1 MEVNWTFIVVYLYW
15 VATGSKEANVFTAVF
30 HLGEDVGVVMEV
42 NAVEDEGHG
51 ELGED
56 KTQLMQKKRFAH
68 LFNKQYDIN
77 EIINE
82 GKLKD
87 SHWKWC

>member
-1 MEVNWTFIVVYLYW
+1 MVYLYW
-15 VATGSKEANVFTAVF
+15 VATGSEEASFFTTVF
-30 HLGEDVGVVMEV
+30 HLGEDVGVIMEV

-56 KTQLMQKKRFAH
+56 KTQLTQKKRKRFAH
-68 LFNKQYDIN
+68 LSSKQYDIN
-77 EIINE
+77 NIINE

>member
-1 MEVNWTFIVVYLYW
+1 MVYLYW
-15 VATGSKEANVFTAVF
+15 VATGSEEASFFTAVF
-30 HLGEDVGVVMEV
+30 HLGEDVGVIMEV

-56 KTQLMQKKRFAH
+56 KTQLMQKKRKRFAR
-68 LFNKQYDIN
+68 LSSKQYDIN
-77 EIINE
+77 KIINE

>member
-1 MEVNWTFIVVYLYW
+1 MSRAYYGVSVQ
-15 VATGSKEANVFTAVF
+15 VATGSEEASFFTAVF
-30 HLGEDVGVVMEV
+30 HLGEDVGVIMEV

-56 KTQLMQKKRFAH
+56 KTQLMQKKRKRFAH
-68 LFNKQYDIN
+68 LSSKQYDIN
-77 EIINE
+77 NIINE

-87 SHWKWC
+87 SH

>member
-1 MEVNWTFIVVYLYW
+1 MVYLYW
-15 VATGSKEANVFTAVF
+15 VATRSEEASFFTAVF
-30 HLGEDVGVVMEV
+30 HLGEDVGVIMEV

-56 KTQLMQKKRFAH
+56 KTQLTQKKRKRFAH
-68 LFNKQYDIN
+68 LSSKQYDIN
-77 EIINE
+77 NIINE

>member
-1 MEVNWTFIVVYLYW
+1 MSRAYYGVSVQ
-15 VATGSKEANVFTAVF
+15 VATGSEEASFFTAVF
-30 HLGEDVGVVMEV
+30 HLGEDVGVIMEV

-56 KTQLMQKKRFAH
+56 KTQLTQKKRKRFAH
-68 LFNKQYDIN
+68 LSSKQYDIN
-77 EIINE
+77 NIINE

-87 SHWKWC
+87 SH